1 MSIRLAVAK
10 PLRQL
15 RRDHARL
22 QRMRL
27 TCANDNAGAFPKLS
41 IGSASGNILH
51 AALRHFAAHGISAAQ
66 NAANEANAARARGD
80 TEGYIWWHDICH
92 ALDRGLARK
101 LGS

>member
-41 IGSASGNILH
+41 ISSKVPDTAS
-51 AALRHFAAHGISAAQ
+51 R
-66 NAANEANAARARGD
+66 
-80 TEGYIWWHDICH
+80 
-92 ALDRGLARK
+92 
-101 LGS
+101 